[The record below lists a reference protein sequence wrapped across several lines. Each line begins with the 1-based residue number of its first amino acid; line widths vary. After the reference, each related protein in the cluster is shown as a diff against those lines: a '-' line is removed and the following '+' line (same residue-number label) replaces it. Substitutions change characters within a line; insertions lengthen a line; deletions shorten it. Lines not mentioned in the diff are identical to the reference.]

1 MDQKIQKIS
10 SVMQKAELLIQEELA
25 DSPEDAVLIASG
37 LLAVTR
43 NLYVQTLGIDGAVK
57 MFEAVAD
64 SFIVTE
70 EFLNQIKPTLH

>member
-1 MDQKIQKIS
+1 MDQKVQKIS
-10 SVMQKAELLIQEELA
+10 DVMQKAELLIQEEL
-25 DSPEDAVLIASG
+25 DNSPEDAILIASG

-43 NLYVQTLGIDGAVK
+43 NLYVQTLGIDGAVR

-70 EFLNQIKPTLH
+70 EFLNQIKPTIH

>member
-1 MDQKIQKIS
+1 MR
-10 SVMQKAELLIQEELA
+10 KAELLIQEELA

-43 NLYVQTLGIDGAVK
+43 NLYLQTLGIDGAVR

-64 SFIVTE
+64 SFVVTE
-70 EFLNQIKPTLH
+70 QFLEQIKPTLH

>member
-64 SFIVTE
+64 SFVITE
-70 EFLNQIKPTLH
+70 QFLEQIKPTLH

>member
-1 MDQKIQKIS
+1 
-10 SVMQKAELLIQEELA
+10 MQKAELLIQEELA

-64 SFIVTE
+64 SFVVTE
-70 EFLNQIKPTLH
+70 QFLEQIKPTLH

>member
-64 SFIVTE
+64 SFVATE
-70 EFLNQIKPTLH
+70 QFLEQIKPTLH

>member
-64 SFIVTE
+64 SFVVTE
-70 EFLNQIKPTLH
+70 QFLEQIKPTLH

>member
-25 DSPEDAVLIASG
+25 DAPEDAVLIASG

-43 NLYVQTLGIDGAVK
+43 NLYVQTLGIDGAVR

-64 SFIVTE
+64 SFIITE
-70 EFLNQIKPTLH
+70 QFLEQIKPTIH

>member
-25 DSPEDAVLIASG
+25 DAPEDAVLIASG

-43 NLYVQTLGIDGAVK
+43 NLYVQTLGIDGAVR

-64 SFIVTE
+64 SFVITE
-70 EFLNQIKPTLH
+70 QFLEQIKPTLH

>member
-1 MDQKIQKIS
+1 
-10 SVMQKAELLIQEELA
+10 MQKAELLIQEELA

-64 SFIVTE
+64 SFVITE
-70 EFLNQIKPTLH
+70 QFLEQIKPTLH

>member
-1 MDQKIQKIS
+1 MDQKVQKIS
-10 SVMQKAELLIQEELA
+10 DIMQKAELLIKEELA

-64 SFIVTE
+64 SFVITE

>member
-10 SVMQKAELLIQEELA
+10 DVMRKAELLIQEELSGA
-25 DSPEDAVLIASG
+25 PEDAPLVASG

-64 SFIVTE
+64 SFVITE
-70 EFLNQIKPTLH
+70 EFLDHIKPTIH

>member
-25 DSPEDAVLIASG
+25 DAPEDAVLIASG

-43 NLYVQTLGIDGAVK
+43 NLYVQTLGIDGAVR

-64 SFIVTE
+64 SFVMTE
-70 EFLNQIKPTLH
+70 QFLDQIKPTIH

>member
-10 SVMQKAELLIQEELA
+10 DIMRKAELLIQEELA
-25 DSPEDAVLIASG
+25 DSPEDAVLVASG

-43 NLYVQTLGIDGAVK
+43 NLYVQTLGIDGAVR

-64 SFIVTE
+64 SFVATE
-70 EFLNQIKPTLH
+70 QFLEQIKPTLH

>member
-10 SVMQKAELLIQEELA
+10 EVMQKAELLVQKELA
-25 DSPEDAVLIASG
+25 KSPEDAILVASG

-43 NLYVQTLGIDGAVK
+43 NLYVQALGIEGAVR

-64 SFIVTE
+64 SFIITE
-70 EFLNQIKPTLH
+70 EFMERFKPTIH

>member
-10 SVMQKAELLIQEELA
+10 DIMRKAELLIQEELA
-25 DSPEDAVLIASG
+25 NSPEDAVLIASG

-43 NLYVQTLGIDGAVK
+43 NLYVQTLGIDGAVR

-64 SFIVTE
+64 SFVITE
-70 EFLNQIKPTLH
+70 QFLEQIKPTIH

>member
-10 SVMQKAELLIQEELA
+10 DIMRKAELLIQEELA
-25 DSPEDAVLIASG
+25 DAPEDAVLIASG

-43 NLYVQTLGIDGAVK
+43 NLYVQTLGIDGAVR

-64 SFIVTE
+64 SFVITE
-70 EFLNQIKPTLH
+70 QFLNQIKPTIH

>member
-43 NLYVQTLGIDGAVK
+43 N
-57 MFEAVAD
+57 
-64 SFIVTE
+64 
-70 EFLNQIKPTLH
+70 

>member
-10 SVMQKAELLIQEELA
+10 DVMRKAELLIQEELSGA
-25 DSPEDAVLIASG
+25 PEDAPLVASG

-43 NLYVQTLGIDGAVK
+43 NLYVQTLGIDGAVR

-64 SFIVTE
+64 SFVMTE
-70 EFLNQIKPTLH
+70 QFLDQIKPTIH

>member
-10 SVMQKAELLIQEELA
+10 DIMRKAELLIQEELA
-25 DSPEDAVLIASG
+25 NSPEDAVLIASG

-43 NLYVQTLGIDGAVK
+43 KLYVQTLGIDGAVK

-64 SFIVTE
+64 SFVITE
-70 EFLNQIKPTLH
+70 KFLDQIKPTLH

>member
-10 SVMQKAELLIQEELA
+10 NIMQKAELLIKEELA

-64 SFIVTE
+64 SFVITE

>member
-1 MDQKIQKIS
+1 MYKKIQKIS

-25 DSPEDAVLIASG
+25 DAPEDAVLIASG

-43 NLYVQTLGIDGAVK
+43 NLYVQTLGIDGAVR

-64 SFIVTE
+64 SFVITE
-70 EFLNQIKPTLH
+70 QFLEQIKPTLH

>member
-10 SVMQKAELLIQEELA
+10 EVMRKAELLVQKELA
-25 DSPEDAVLIASG
+25 NSPEDAILVASG

-43 NLYVQTLGIDGAVK
+43 NLYVQTLGVEGAVR

-64 SFIVTE
+64 SFVLAE
-70 EFLNQIKPTLH
+70 EFVEQFKPTIH